1 MPDLG
6 VATVLAKHV
15 SAGHAARGAS
25 SAVQVLGSV
34 GLQDGHVVARAYRDA
49 KAMEI
54 IAGSNEYASRS
65 CGACPEHYSRLTIG
79 NSQEDPV
86 PDKKALVKCLI
97 WDLDNTLWRGTLL
110 EDPKVEL
117 FEGLTDVIRTLD
129 SRGILQSIAS
139 KNDYDLTWQ
148 RLEEAGLAE
157 YFIQPRIGWGRKSDS
172 VREIADA
179 LQFAMGTIAFIGDLP
194 TERAEVSFHHP
205 KVRCYPAEEAPSL
218 AGLPEFSPAVVTVD
232 ARNRRQMYQANARR
246 DAEKESFNGPDEE
259 FLRSLDLQMVIKR
272 ADDEDLSR
280 AEELTVR
287 TSMNATGVYY
297 PDVVLRSLLGD
308 PDHEVLTVT
317 LTDRFG
323 SHGAVGVL
331 LLEYHPAVWHLK
343 LLATSCRVV
352 TFGAVSVLLDWLVD
366 QAARAGA
373 HFAADFRPTSR
384 NRMMDVARWFAG
396 FTNEDCDCL
405 AGSGLAGDRDD
416 IQCLHLAA
424 DRREA
429 PTTMK
434 VVAPDLAAPA
444 AQVAAAPFH

>member
-1 MPDLG
+1 
-6 VATVLAKHV
+6 
-15 SAGHAARGAS
+15 
-25 SAVQVLGSV
+25 
-34 GLQDGHVVARAYRDA
+34 
-49 KAMEI
+49 
-54 IAGSNEYASRS
+54 
-65 CGACPEHYSRLTIG
+65 
-79 NSQEDPV
+79 V
-86 PDKKALVKCLI
+86 PDKKSLVKCLV

-117 FEGLTDVIRTLD
+117 FEGLADVIRTLD

-139 KNDYDLTWQ
+139 KNDYDLAWQ

-179 LQFAMGTIAFIGDLP
+179 LRFALGTIAVIDDLR

-205 KVRCYPAEEAPSL
+205 EVRCYPAEEALAL
-218 AGLPEFSPAVVTVD
+218 AGLPEFSPAAVTAD

-280 AEELTVR
+280 AEELTVL
-287 TSMNATGVYY
+287 TSQRNATGVYY

-308 PDHEVLTVT
+308 PGHEVLTVT

-343 LLATSCRVV
+343 LLATSCRVA
-352 TFGAVSVLLDWLVD
+352 TFGAGSELLNWLID

-373 HFAADFRPTSR
+373 HLAADFRPTSR
-384 NRMMDVARWFAG
+384 NRMTDVARWFAG
-396 FTNEDCDCL
+396 FTNEACGCL
-405 AGSGLAGDRDD
+405 ADSGLASDRDD

-434 VVAPDLAAPA
+434 IVAPDLAATAGAGDDA
-444 AQVAAAPFH
+444 AGVGAGADEAGHLHVEAGLLLHLTDHRVSQRTR